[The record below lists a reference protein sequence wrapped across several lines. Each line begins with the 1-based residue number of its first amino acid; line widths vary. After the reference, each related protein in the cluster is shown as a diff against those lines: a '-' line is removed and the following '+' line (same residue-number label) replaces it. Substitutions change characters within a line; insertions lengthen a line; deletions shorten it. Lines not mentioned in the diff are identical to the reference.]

1 MWMENEDTIGI
12 IFNTLSKSYHSIIR
26 AIFDIG
32 NLLTLNDL
40 VGQLLHEENG
50 NPPHY
55 NYIRMTLKYC

>member
-12 IFNTLSKSYHSIIR
+12 ILNTLSKSYHSSIH

-32 NLLTLNDL
+32 NLLTFNDL

-50 NPPHY
+50 HRPHY
-55 NYIRMTLKYC
+55 NRIRMTMK